1 MADPHHPGA
10 PPSGAAAPPT
20 GRTGPLTTTA
30 PARDQLRLLDVQALD
45 TRLSQLA
52 HRRRT
57 LPERTALAEREQ
69 RAAGLRDDVVR
80 ARTAASDVEREVA
93 RAEKDVDLVR
103 QRAARNQ
110 QRLDSGAVSAKDA
123 AALVSEL
130 ESLARRQSA
139 LEEVE
144 LEVMERQEVAQTS
157 LVGLEQLLAEVDA
170 EAEQAREALRT
181 AVTEIDRDVES
192 VRADRERVAGGVSD
206 ELLAVYEESRREHGG
221 MGAAP
226 LRARRC
232 EGCRMEQNTVALGR
246 LRSAPEDAVLRCEE
260 CDRILVRTPE
270 SGL

>member
-1 MADPHHPGA
+1 M
-10 PPSGAAAPPT
+10 
-20 GRTGPLTTTA
+20 
-30 PARDQLRLLDVQALD
+30 QALD

-69 RAAGLRDDVVR
+69 RSAALRDDVVR

-93 RAEKDVDLVR
+93 RAERDVDQVR
-103 QRAARNQ
+103 QRATRNQ
-110 QRLDSGAVSAKDA
+110 TRLDSGAVSAKDA

-144 LEVMERQEVAQTS
+144 LEVMERQELAQTS

-170 EAEQAREALRT
+170 EAEQARAALET
-181 AVTEIDRDVES
+181 AVTEVDRDVES
-192 VRADRERVAGGVSD
+192 VRADRERVAAAVGD
-206 ELLAVYEESRREHGG
+206 ELLDLYEASRREHGG
-221 MGAAP
+221 LGAAP

-232 EGCRMEQNTVALGR
+232 EGCRMEQDAMSIGR
-246 LRSAPEDAVLRCEE
+246 LRDAPEDAVLRCEE
-260 CDRILVRTPE
+260 CERILVRTPE